1 MSQEIAIGIIASVAG
16 RKGSVERVVSG
27 LDFSTNDYL
36 GLRNDPR
43 VRAAAISGIEE
54 FGVGSGGAREVAA
67 GTALIRELERRIVLF
82 KGTRG
87 AWMVQSGYVANMGVV
102 PVLVGPGDFV
112 FLDRQNHQSTKDGAL
127 LSGASVVVYAH
138 ADAGALA
145 RELKKSAPSAPSRT
159 LIITDGVFGLTGDI
173 APLREIVEA
182 ADRYGA
188 MVMVDDA
195 HGSGVLGRGRG
206 TVAHLGL
213 TERVAVQVGTASK
226 AMGVLGGYVTVMSEE
241 ILERFAD
248 ARPMTHSTALPA
260 HLAAACLAALD
271 IIETEPERI
280 DRLWANRERFATGLV
295 GAGLDIG
302 LSQTPIV
309 PIAAGTPATALELGR
324 RLRSRGV
331 LASVHVPPK
340 VQPEQSRLRFTVTTD
355 HTVANIDLAVSLIAE
370 TARDLGIRRNRT
382 GD

>member
-1 MSQEIAIGIIASVAG
+1 MSQEIAITTIAGIARRA
-16 RKGSVERVVSG
+16 GSVGRVSG

-43 VRAAAISGIEE
+43 VRAAAIQGIEE

-67 GTALIRELERRIVLF
+67 GTAIVRELERRIALF

-87 AWMVQSGYVANMGVV
+87 AWVVQSGYVANMGVV

-138 ADAGALA
+138 ADPSALA
-145 RELKKSAPSAPSRT
+145 RELKRSAPAAPSKT
-159 LIITDGVFGLTGDI
+159 LVITDGVFGLTGEI
-173 APLREIVEA
+173 APLPDLVEA
-182 ADRYGA
+182 AERYGA
-188 MVMVDDA
+188 TFMVDDA

-206 TVAHLGL
+206 AVAHFGL

-226 AMGVLGGYVTVMSEE
+226 AMGVLGGYVTLMSDE
-241 ILERFAD
+241 ILGRFAD
-248 ARPMTHSTALPA
+248 ARPITHSTAIPA

-271 IIETEPERI
+271 IIEAEPERI
-280 DRLWANRERFATGLV
+280 DRLWTNRDRFAAGLAA
-295 GAGLDIG
+295 AGLDLG
-302 LSQTPIV
+302 GSQTPIV
-309 PIAAGTPATALELGR
+309 PIVAGAAAKAVELGT

-331 LASVHVPPK
+331 LASVLLPPK
-340 VQPEQSRLRFTVTTD
+340 VEPEQSRLRFTVTAD
-355 HTVANIDLAVSLIAE
+355 HTAANIDIAVATIAE
-370 TARDLGIRRNRT
+370 SARGLGIPAART
-382 GD
+382 AD

>member
-1 MSQEIAIGIIASVAG
+1 MSQEIAIGTIAGIAR
-16 RKGSVERVVSG
+16 RKRSVEREVSG

-43 VRAAAISGIEE
+43 VRAAAIAGIEE

-102 PVLVGPGDFV
+102 PVLVGPGDLV

-127 LSGASVVVYAH
+127 LSGASVVIYPH
-138 ADAGALA
+138 ADVDALE
-145 RELKKSAPSAPSRT
+145 RELKKSASSAPGKT
-159 LIITDGVFGLTGDI
+159 LIVTDGVFGLTGDI
-173 APLREIVEA
+173 APLPEIIEA
-182 ADRYGA
+182 AERHGA

-206 TVAHLGL
+206 TVAHFGL

-260 HLAAACLAALD
+260 HLAAACLTALD
-271 IIETEPERI
+271 VIEAEPQRI
-280 DRLWANRERFATGLV
+280 DRLWANRERFAAGLV
-295 GAGLDIG
+295 AAGLDIG
-302 LSQTPIV
+302 CSQTPIL
-309 PIAAGTPATALELGR
+309 PIPAGTPETTIELGR

-355 HTVANIDLAVSLIAE
+355 HTAANIDLAVSLIAE
-370 TARDLGIRRNRT
+370 AARDLGIRLHRT